1 MVILLSGV
9 LYFPPYKKVK
19 VNIRKGVLTTLTP
32 GMSVLIAVSPFSL
45 KNSSTTLSTPS
56 MPVKAMMEPFAI
68 KKLTD
73 NIMASLVKVVETTG
87 LATEGNENPG
97 RSL

>member
-1 MVILLSGV
+1 M
-9 LYFPPYKKVK
+9 
-19 VNIRKGVLTTLTP
+19 TTLTP

-56 MPVKAMMEPFAI
+56 MPVTPRMELFAI

-73 NIMASLVKVVETTG
+73 NIMASLEEVVETTS
-87 LATEGNENPG
+87 LATEGNENLG

>member
-1 MVILLSGV
+1 M
-9 LYFPPYKKVK
+9 
-19 VNIRKGVLTTLTP
+19 TTLTP

-56 MPVKAMMEPFAI
+56 MPVTAMKELFAI
-68 KKLTD
+68 KKLTN
-73 NIMASLVKVVETTG
+73 NIMASLEEVVETTG

>member
-1 MVILLSGV
+1 M
-9 LYFPPYKKVK
+9 
-19 VNIRKGVLTTLTP
+19 TP

-56 MPVKAMMEPFAI
+56 MPVTAMLDLFAI

-73 NIMASLVKVVETTG
+73 NIMASLEEVVETTG
-87 LATEGNENPG
+87 LATEGNKNPG

>member
-1 MVILLSGV
+1 M
-9 LYFPPYKKVK
+9 
-19 VNIRKGVLTTLTP
+19 TTLTP

-56 MPVKAMMEPFAI
+56 IPVKAMMELFAI